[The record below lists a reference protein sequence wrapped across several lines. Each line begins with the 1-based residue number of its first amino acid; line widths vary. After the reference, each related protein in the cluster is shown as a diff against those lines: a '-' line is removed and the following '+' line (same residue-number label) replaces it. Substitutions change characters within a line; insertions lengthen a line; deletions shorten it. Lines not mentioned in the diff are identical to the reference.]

1 MSEWK
6 IVRESDEYYDEWDDL
21 FNELDEEWLE
31 NPQIYKK
38 NNFKKQ
44 RKHSNKLLN
53 EIGWS
58 KLGEFNV

>member
-21 FNELDEEWLE
+21 FSELDDEWLE
-31 NPQIYKK
+31 GEKIFKK
-38 NNFKKQ
+38 NNFKK
-44 RKHSNKLLN
+44 RSKYSNKLLN
-53 EIGWS
+53 DIGWS